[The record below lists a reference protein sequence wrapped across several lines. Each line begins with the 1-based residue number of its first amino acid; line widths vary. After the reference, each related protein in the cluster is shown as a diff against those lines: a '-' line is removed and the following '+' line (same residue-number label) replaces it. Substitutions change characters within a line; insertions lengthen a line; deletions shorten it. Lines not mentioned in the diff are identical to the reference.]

1 VDLRDRLRDY
11 YSEKKME
18 TILKISRSAIYS
30 SLRKYGISMFKLEI
44 LVYCEPEKCVKL
56 EQKYINFFKP
66 PYNILKIAG
75 SQLGVVRSEETRAK
89 ISASKKGEN
98 NPMFGK
104 TGENHPVFGKTRSE
118 ETKQRISLSMP
129 NSKTIQ
135 VTDLETNTTV
145 NYVSI
150 TAASRL

>member
-1 VDLRDRLRDY
+1 
-11 YSEKKME
+11 
-18 TILKISRSAIYS
+18 
-30 SLRKYGISMFKLEI
+30 
-44 LVYCEPEKCVKL
+44 
-56 EQKYINFFKP
+56 
-66 PYNILKIAG
+66 
-75 SQLGVVRSEETRAK
+75 
-89 ISASKKGEN
+89 
-98 NPMFGK
+98 MFGK

-150 TAASRL
+150 TAASRLKILIAGLFLIT

>member
-1 VDLRDRLRDY
+1 
-11 YSEKKME
+11 ME

-75 SQLGVVRSEETRAK
+75 SPLGVIRSPLRKLERKYQLLRRVK
-89 ISASKKGEN
+89 IIRCLGKLVKIIQYLVKLDQRKPN
-98 NPMFGK
+98 NEYLFLCLI
-104 TGENHPVFGKTRSE
+104 V
-118 ETKQRISLSMP
+118 KQFKLLI
-129 NSKTIQ
+129 
-135 VTDLETNTTV
+135 
-145 NYVSI
+145 
-150 TAASRL
+150 